1 MELLFIYG
9 PAAVGKL
16 TIGRELAK
24 LTGYRLFHNHLTVD
38 AVMAVFNF
46 GSESFIKLREQ
57 IWLSVF
63 QEAARNKISLIFTFS
78 PEQTV
83 KTSFIQDTLDAVEP
97 FGGKVLFIELICP
110 LDELERR
117 IENPSRAEFNKLRS
131 LESFRKIRQARK
143 HEYPKLPN
151 SGLTIDTS
159 KINPQE
165 AARKIFEFFL
175 LDKEVDVN

>member
-24 LTGYRLFHNHLTVD
+24 LTGYRLFHN
-38 AVMAVFNF
+38 
-46 GSESFIKLREQ
+46 
-57 IWLSVF
+57 
-63 QEAARNKISLIFTFS
+63 
-78 PEQTV
+78 
-83 KTSFIQDTLDAVEP
+83 
-97 FGGKVLFIELICP
+97 
-110 LDELERR
+110 
-117 IENPSRAEFNKLRS
+117 
-131 LESFRKIRQARK
+131 

-175 LDKEVDVN
+175 LDKKVDVN